1 MKKLKT
7 QRAVNR
13 IKNKFVLTLIGAL
26 LGILALPIFMAD
38 RFLMAFLPWI
48 PLATIKQF
56 YKDEKIVVM
65 SLFRV
70 LIVSILVGLV
80 YLIRAFF

>member
-56 YKDEKIVVM
+56 YTDEKIVVM

-70 LIVSILVGLV
+70 LIVGILVGLM
-80 YLIRAFF
+80 YLISLMF

>member
-48 PLATIKQF
+48 PLPTIKHF
-56 YKDEKIVVM
+56 YTDEKIVVM

-70 LIVSILVGLV
+70 LIVSILLGLV
-80 YLIRAFF
+80 YLISLMF

>member
-7 QRAVNR
+7 ERAVQR
-13 IKNKFVLTLIGAL
+13 IKNKFVLTLFGAVMAL
-26 LGILALPIFMAD
+26 VALPIFIAD

-48 PLATIKQF
+48 PLPTIKQF
-56 YKDEKIVVM
+56 YSSEKLVVI

-70 LIVSILVGLV
+70 VLVAILYGLY
-80 YLIRAFF
+80 YLIRSIF

>member
-7 QRAVNR
+7 ERAVNR
-13 IKNKFVLTLIGAL
+13 IKNKFVLTLFGAL
-26 LGILALPIFMAD
+26 MAILALPIFMAD

-80 YLIRAFF
+80 YLISLIF

>member
-7 QRAVNR
+7 ERAVRR
-13 IKNKFVLTLIGAL
+13 IKNKFLLTLFGAV

-56 YKDEKIVVM
+56 YKDEKLVVI

-70 LIVSILVGLV
+70 LMVGILFGLI
-80 YLIRAFF
+80 YLISLVF

>member
-70 LIVSILVGLV
+70 LIVGILVGLA
-80 YLIRAFF
+80 YLIRAIF

>member
-7 QRAVNR
+7 QRAVQR
-13 IKNKFVLTLIGAL
+13 IKNKFVLTLFGAVMAL
-26 LGILALPIFMAD
+26 IALPIFIAD

-48 PLATIKQF
+48 PLPTIKQF
-56 YKDEKIVVM
+56 YSSEKLVVM

-70 LIVSILVGLV
+70 LIVSILFGLV
-80 YLIRAFF
+80 YLIKLIF

>member
-56 YKDEKIVVM
+56 YKDEKIVIM

-70 LIVSILVGLV
+70 LIVSILLGLV
-80 YLIRAFF
+80 YLISLMF

>member
-70 LIVSILVGLV
+70 LIVGILVGLM
-80 YLIRAFF
+80 YLISLMF

>member
-48 PLATIKQF
+48 PLPTIKQF
-56 YKDEKIVVM
+56 YKDEKIVMM

-80 YLIRAFF
+80 FLIRAFF